1 MTKKGMV
8 MKLLIVEDDRVLS
21 HTIKR
26 SLLDSYSVDQ
36 AFNGDEGLYFAGQS
50 VYDLIILDVMMPVR
64 DGFATLE
71 ALRRRNVFTPVLML
85 TARGTTADKL
95 RGLRAGADD
104 YLTKPF
110 DRDELLLRIE
120 AILRRSTGYYDP
132 KSVSFKELV
141 LQTQTKRA
149 TIADQEVPLK
159 GKQYDILEFL
169 VNHKDTLISKE
180 RLFNNVWGFLSDTSS
195 NVVEVYVSALR
206 KVLQPYGYDDYIKTI
221 RGAGYIFTEDDHA

>member
-180 RLFNNVWGFLSDTSS
+180 RLFNNAWGFLSDTSS